1 MVDLFK
7 QHHLNLEIIYN
18 LEILDY
24 LDITFDLTT
33 GLFKPYNKT
42 NNIPQ
47 NVNAKSNHK
56 ITVVTMSKLVLVAW
70 II

>member
-1 MVDLFK
+1 MIALFK
-7 QHHLNLEIIYN
+7 QYHLNLEINCNIK
-18 LEILDY
+18 IVDY

-56 ITVVTMSKLVLVAW
+56 ITVVTVSKLVLVAW

>member
-1 MVDLFK
+1 MIALFK
-7 QHHLNLEIIYN
+7 QHHLNLEINCNIK
-18 LEILDY
+18 IVDY